1 MSTFLLILAMGAVTY
16 LTRVV
21 PLLALH
27 GRRLSPLA
35 RRFLE
40 GFPVAVLAAFVAPL
54 VLAPNGSLALSVHN
68 PQLVAAIPSIL
79 VALRTKNLLLTVVV
93 GAAVVVIARAVL

>member
-1 MSTFLLILAMGAVTY
+1 VRTLVLILAMGGVTY

-27 GRRLSPLA
+27 GRRLSPLV
-35 RRFLE
+35 RRFFE
-40 GFPVAVLAAFVAPL
+40 GFPVAVLAAFVTPL
-54 VLAPNGSLALSVHN
+54 VLAPGGTLEVSLHN
-68 PQLVAAIPSIL
+68 APLVAAVPTIL

-93 GAAVVVIARAVL
+93 GAVVVVAARAVW